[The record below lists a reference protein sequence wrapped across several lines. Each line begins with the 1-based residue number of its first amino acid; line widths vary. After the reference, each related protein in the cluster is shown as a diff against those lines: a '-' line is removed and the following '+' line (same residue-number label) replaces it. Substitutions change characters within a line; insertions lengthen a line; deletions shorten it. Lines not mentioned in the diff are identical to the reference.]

1 MKRSIS
7 ISKMIRALAGLW
19 RDRRGVTGIA
29 TALSMV
35 VLAGFAG
42 LAIDIGHVL
51 LVQRELQASTDAA
64 ALAGAYDINC
74 CSSAPGTAIT
84 TAKSYSAV
92 AGGKNAISNVTVT
105 MASGY
110 PLEKCLTSTG
120 ISCNGPDNANA
131 IVVKQQATVPMFF
144 AQILGVKP
152 FNVSATSTGGA
163 KGGTQQALNIMIV
176 LDTTKSMS
184 TSTDSGCGL
193 GANATR
199 EQCALAGVQ
208 ALLSGL
214 NPSLDYVGLMV
225 FPGIL
230 SASDASDDYT
240 CGKTLPSSDIQ
251 TYSNAPVYQ
260 IVGLSGSNNF
270 KSSSS
275 STTLNSSSD
284 IVLAT
289 GGTGGGGCSSGV
301 TAPGGEGTYYAEAIN
316 AAQAALT
323 SFAAPHTQNVI
334 VFLSDGGANSTKAET
349 DVTGYISGT
358 TLTVTACPNG
368 CSASSTTS
376 GEGPLAAGQS
386 ITGTGVTAGTTIVS
400 QLSGTTGGV
409 GTYKVSV
416 SQTVGS
422 KTNTQS
428 LTAANVLTLNG
439 ESFNQN
445 TNQCQQAIAA
455 AQAAA
460 KAGTWVYSIAYGSST
475 ATGSSSTCTT
485 DTSGPLA
492 GLSSCTTMQDIAAS
506 PTAIPDATKFY
517 SNGNNGVVC
526 PGSNSIANLVTLFQ
540 NLSTNLS
547 QPRLLPNNTT

>member
-1 MKRSIS
+1 MKRL
-7 ISKMIRALAGLW
+7 ISKMSRALGGLW
-19 RDRRGVTGIA
+19 RDRRGVTAIA

-42 LAIDIGHVL
+42 FAIDIGHVE
-51 LVQRELQASTDAA
+51 LVQRQLQASTDAA

-84 TAKSYSAV
+84 TATSYSAA
-92 AGGKNAISNVTVT
+92 AGGKNAISNLTVT

-110 PLEKCLTSTG
+110 PVEKCLTSTG
-120 ISCNGPDNANA
+120 VSCSGPDSANA
-131 IVVKQQATVPMFF
+131 IQVKQQATVPMFF
-144 AQILGVKP
+144 AQILGVNS
-152 FNVSATSTGGA
+152 FTVSATSTAGA
-163 KGGTQQALNIMIV
+163 KGGTAQALNIMIV
-176 LDTTKSMS
+176 LDTTNSMS
-184 TSTDSGCGL
+184 SSTDNSCGL
-193 GANATR
+193 GAKATR
-199 EQCALAGVQ
+199 EQCALAGVE

-230 SASDASDDYT
+230 STSDASNDYT
-240 CGKTLPSSDIQ
+240 CGKTLPSSDVQ
-251 TYSNAPVYQ
+251 TYSNSPVYQ
-260 IVGLSGSNNF
+260 VVGLSNNF
-270 KSSSS
+270 KTSSS

-289 GGTGGGGCSSGV
+289 DGGGCSSGV
-301 TAPGGEGTYYAEAIN
+301 TAAGGEGTYYAEAIN

-323 SFAAPHTQNVI
+323 SFAPPHTQNVI

-349 DVTGYISGT
+349 EVTGYISGT
-358 TLTVTACPNG
+358 TLTVTACPDG

-376 GEGPLAAGQS
+376 EEAPLAAGQS

-422 KTNTQS
+422 KKSTKS

-439 ESFNQN
+439 DTFNQN

-485 DTSGPLA
+485 DTSGALA

-506 PTAIPDATKFY
+506 PSAIPDATKFY

-526 PGSNSIANLVTLFQ
+526 PGSNSIANLVSLFQ
-540 NLSTNLS
+540 NISTNLS
-547 QPRLLPNNTT
+547 EPRLLPNNTT